1 MWSFNSRSVSSAEQ
15 AQMLVAAGRLEFN
28 QTRTNARS
36 SCCQSALLLLPAP
49 YMAARLPHEILNDL
63 RTEANSPSPPLEE
76 EWQDRILGR
85 VCTNRYPKAG
95 RAIPCRRCVREASLN
110 LQEQHTFLISPC
122 EQTFCVVAGRF
133 GCLPEM
139 SLRSFAPISKSRR
152 DVPCGCGVETWR
164 PTLPGA
170 SVVATVPKRE
180 PQLQTA

>member
-1 MWSFNSRSVSSAEQ
+1 MWSFNSGSVSPAEQ

-36 SCCQSALLLLPAP
+36 SCCRSTLLLLPAP
-49 YMAARLPHEILNDL
+49 YMAAPLPHELLNDL
-63 RTEANSPSPPLEE
+63 RTEANSPLSAL
-76 EWQDRILGR
+76 RGR
-85 VCTNRYPKAG
+85 MAGPDTRACTNRYPKAG

-110 LQEQHTFLISPC
+110 VQEQHTFLISPC

-133 GCLPEM
+133 GCFPEM

-164 PTLPGA
+164 STLPGA